1 MENNK
6 ITTQT
11 QHTPGCT
18 GIVQLVPQ
26 NIEYLATLQRKLMDM
41 FPDQIGVPK
50 LHITILH
57 QSFPKMVGA
66 GKTRGD
72 KILKQAYKD
81 GKHSKV
87 PTPTVEFGDVYM
99 ATGEGN
105 ESGRVS
111 TYVEIRDTQ
120 ACKDTRNAI
129 LSAAGVIEILGHVVG
144 TPEQER
150 VFHVSLTNLTG
161 NGGDS
166 IKYPNLGKDQKL
178 EVPA

>member
-1 MENNK
+1 MK
-6 ITTQT
+6 TTET
-11 QHTPGCT
+11 QHTPNCS
-18 GIVQLVPQ
+18 GIVQLIPVDQ
-26 NIEYLATLQRKLMDM
+26 GYLVGLQTKIIEQY
-41 FPDQIGVPK
+41 PDQISLPK

-72 KILKQAYKD
+72 KKLKAAYKE
-81 GKHSKV
+81 GKQNNV
-87 PTPTVEFGDVYM
+87 PTPTVSFGDVYI
-99 ATGEGN
+99 AIGEGN
-105 ESGRVS
+105 ENGRVS
-111 TYVEIRDTQ
+111 TYVVIPETQ
-120 ACKDTRNAI
+120 LCKDTRDAI
-129 LSAAGVIEILGHVVG
+129 LSEAGVIDILGHVVG

-166 IKYPNLGKDQKL
+166 IKYPNLAKDQKL

>member
-6 ITTQT
+6 TTTQT

-18 GIVQLVPQ
+18 GIVQIVPVDQGYLVGLQ
-26 NIEYLATLQRKLMDM
+26 AKIIEQYPEQTSL
-41 FPDQIGVPK
+41 PK

-72 KILKQAYKD
+72 KKLKAAYKE
-81 GKHSKV
+81 GKQNKV
-87 PTPTVEFGDVYM
+87 PTPTVSFGDVYM
-99 ATGEGN
+99 ATGEGDEN
-105 ESGRVS
+105 GRVS
-111 TYVEIRDTQ
+111 TYVVIPETQ
-120 ACKDTRNAI
+120 LCKDTRDAI
-129 LSAAGVIEILGHVVG
+129 LSEAGVIDILGHVVG
-144 TPEQER
+144 TPEQDR

-166 IKYPNLGKDQKL
+166 IKYPNLAKDVK
-178 EVPA
+178 VNV